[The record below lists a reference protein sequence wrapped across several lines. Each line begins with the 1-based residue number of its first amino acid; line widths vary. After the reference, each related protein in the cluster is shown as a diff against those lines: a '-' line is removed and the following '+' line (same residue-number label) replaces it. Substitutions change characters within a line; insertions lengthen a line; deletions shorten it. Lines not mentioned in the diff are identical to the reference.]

1 MSQVEMENPKT
12 ARVLFSVVI
21 ATYNVEKTLESC
33 LNSLRGQT
41 FRDFEILVAD
51 GVSTDRTREILR
63 SRTSEI
69 SVLVSE
75 KDRGIYD
82 AWNKVIPRA
91 RGQWL
96 IFLGADDELFDEKVF
111 ERVAAALLN
120 VSEKIVY
127 GKVAIV
133 LPNGET
139 LNTEGKEWE
148 KISKKFLQE
157 MTIPHQGVFHRRDLF
172 ETRGLFDPSFKVCGD
187 YEFLLRELKE
197 NSAKF
202 LPDITVSKM
211 GFGGTSST
219 LKNVPTIISELSRA
233 RSMNGLSAGSP
244 FIYSRWIRYYL
255 RNGISR
261 VFGVSAANWLADC
274 YRVLTGRPKLW
285 TRDRGE

>member
-1 MSQVEMENPKT
+1 
-12 ARVLFSVVI
+12 
-21 ATYNVEKTLESC
+21 
-33 LNSLRGQT
+33 
-41 FRDFEILVAD
+41 
-51 GVSTDRTREILR
+51 
-63 SRTSEI
+63 
-69 SVLVSE
+69 
-75 KDRGIYD
+75 
-82 AWNKVIPRA
+82 
-91 RGQWL
+91 
-96 IFLGADDELFDEKVF
+96 
-111 ERVAAALLN
+111 
-120 VSEKIVY
+120 
-127 GKVAIV
+127 
-133 LPNGET
+133 
-139 LNTEGKEWE
+139 
-148 KISKKFLQE
+148 